1 MYQPC
6 DIAVSESHSEEQGGG
21 HIESSHPRAS
31 HQSQQR
37 TDTHTHGA
45 WAGGGAQARRRAAV
59 AGQHMLLTVLLRC
72 LQVAAL
78 KLALAQMMEAN
89 KTAMTE
95 QASRVDAAAEL
106 SNQAQQDLAL
116 LASEHR
122 SAQVALVKGL
132 SDEVGSTATATA
144 TALEETRSS
153 VTGWAATMLA
163 GLDDSAQQVE
173 SFVSAQQA
181 ALASIVAQVRP
192 GSRCFYVRV
201 SDPCACVCRALMHVH
216 THTRRWRQTLEP
228 ARVRWQRIARPWMPL
243 SVCVCMNTL
252 LGACLHMHTH
262 KHSP

>member
-1 MYQPC
+1 
-6 DIAVSESHSEEQGGG
+6 
-21 HIESSHPRAS
+21 
-31 HQSQQR
+31 
-37 TDTHTHGA
+37 
-45 WAGGGAQARRRAAV
+45 
-59 AGQHMLLTVLLRC
+59 MLLMVLLRC

-95 QASRVDAAAEL
+95 QASRVAAAAEL

-122 SAQVALVKGL
+122 SAQVGLVQGL
-132 SDEVGSTATATA
+132 SEEVEKRATATA

-192 GSRCFYVRV
+192 DSHCFYVRV
-201 SDPCACVCRALMHVH
+201 WGPSACVCRALIRAHPPTQV
-216 THTRRWRQTLEP
+216 EAD
-228 ARVRWQRIARPWMPL
+228 ARARESALAADRKALDALVGMR
-243 SVCVCMNTL
+243 VCVNTL
-252 LGACLHMHTH
+252 LGACMHIHTH
-262 KHSP
+262 RVPACTGIRKNIFLP